1 MPDDGFCMN
10 NIYIYILYI
19 GIDIDH
25 TTSFKPKAKVV
36 SGASSY
42 GFNVISFN
50 QFTLEATSDF

>member
-10 NIYIYILYI
+10 NIYILYI